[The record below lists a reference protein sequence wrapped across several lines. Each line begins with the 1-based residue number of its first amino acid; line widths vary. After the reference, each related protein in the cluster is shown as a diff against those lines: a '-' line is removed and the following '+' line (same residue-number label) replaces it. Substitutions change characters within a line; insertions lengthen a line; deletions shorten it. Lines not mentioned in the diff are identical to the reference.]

1 MKFKL
6 SKYTKNKELR
16 TKVKKVA
23 ASGRIKSLWETLA
36 RVRGGRVPVVLQMS
50 EVECGAACLA
60 MILGYHGRQTSIS
73 ELREGCAVGRDGV
86 TAQAMAKVARECG
99 LRAKGYSIE
108 PADFK
113 LIPLPAVAHWEF
125 NHFVVVERWTPN
137 RVEIVDPAN
146 GRRTVT
152 AEEFSEGFT
161 GVVLTFEPGA
171 HFERRRVA
179 KRITKIGF
187 LRYMLRTRGMY
198 GLLAQILSMSLLLQL
213 LGLALPVFTKVL
225 VDEVLPR
232 RLSSL
237 MTILGLGMLM
247 WVLTQTVAGYLRS
260 TLLIYMQAR
269 LDSKLMLDF
278 FEHLLTL
285 PFRFFQ
291 QRTAGDLLMRLGS
304 NMVLREALATQTAS
318 GLLDGSLVILY
329 LIVLLAWTPAFGLLV
344 LGIGALQVCVLLA
357 TGRRMHRL
365 METELRAQ
373 VESQSYLIESLTGI
387 ATLKASGGEERVLD
401 YWSNLFF
408 NQLNISI
415 SRSRLS
421 VMIETVMQTLRVFS
435 PLLLLWF
442 GAWRVLEGSMSLG
455 TMLAVNALAAAFLIP
470 LASLVSNGQRLQLIG
485 AHLDRIRDVLE
496 AEPEQDTREAL
507 DAVELKGKI
516 ELKGVSFRYDSAAPL
531 VLDDITLKIEA
542 GQKVALVGRTGSGK
556 STLAMLLLGLYRPL
570 AGEILYDGV
579 PLETFN
585 YRSLRRRFGVVL
597 QESFLFSGSIRSNI
611 AFNNP
616 TLTLE
621 QVQQAARL
629 AAIHEE
635 IMQMPLGYE
644 TMIGEG
650 GAALS
655 GGQRQRVSIAR
666 ALAHSPAMLLLDE
679 ATSHLDV
686 MTENLVDRNL
696 SGLSCT
702 RLVMAHRLSTI
713 RNADLILVLDQ
724 GRIVERGTH
733 AELLKEGG
741 QYARLVQSQL
751 GREMDKIVV

>member
-1 MKFKL
+1 
-6 SKYTKNKELR
+6 
-16 TKVKKVA
+16 VP
-23 ASGRIKSLWETLA
+23 ASRYIKSLIETLSPA
-36 RVRGGRVPVVLQMS
+36 RRRRVPVILQMS

-60 MILGYHGRQTSIS
+60 MILSYHGRQTGIS

-86 TAQAMAKVARECG
+86 TAQAMAKIARECG
-99 LRAKGYSIE
+99 LRAKGYSVE

-113 LIPLPAVAHWEF
+113 FIPLPAVAHWEF
-125 NHFVVVERWTPN
+125 NHFVIVERWTPK
-137 RVEIVDPAN
+137 RVEIVDPAG
-146 GRRTVT
+146 GRRTLT
-152 AEEFSEGFT
+152 AEEFGEGFT

-171 HFERRRVA
+171 QFARRRVA

-187 LRYMLRTRGMY
+187 LRYMLQTRGTY
-198 GLLAQILSMSLLLQL
+198 ALLAQILLVSLLLQL

-225 VDEVLPR
+225 VDQVLPYR
-232 RLSSL
+232 MSSV

-260 TLLIYMQAR
+260 TMLIYMQAR

-291 QRTAGDLLMRLGS
+291 QRTGGDLLMRLGS

-318 GLLDGSLVILY
+318 GILDGSLVVLY
-329 LIVLLAWTPAFGLLV
+329 LVVLMVWTPAFGLLV
-344 LGIGALQVCVLLA
+344 LGIGALQVVVLLA
-357 TGRRMHRL
+357 TGRRMHGL
-365 METELRAQ
+365 MERELRAQ

-387 ATLKASGGEERVLD
+387 ATLKAAGGEDRVLD

-408 NQLNISI
+408 NQLNISLK
-415 SRSRLS
+415 RSHLS
-421 VMIETVMQTLRVFS
+421 ILIETVMMTLRIFS
-435 PLLLLWF
+435 PLMLLWF
-442 GAWRVLEGSMSLG
+442 GAWRVLDGTMSLG

-470 LASLVSNGQRLQLIG
+470 LATLVSNGQRLQLIG

-496 AEPEQDTREAL
+496 AEPEQDAREVRDAL
-507 DAVELKGKI
+507 ELKGKI
-516 ELKGVSFRYDSAAPL
+516 ELKGVSFRYDAAAPL
-531 VLDDITLKIEA
+531 VLDDIALTIEP

-556 STLAMLLLGLYRPL
+556 STLAMLLLGLYKPE

-579 PLETFN
+579 PLETLN
-585 YRSLRRRFGVVL
+585 YRLLRQRFGVVL
-597 QESFLFSGSIRSNI
+597 QESFLFSGSVRSNI
-611 AFNNP
+611 AFNDPN
-616 TLTLE
+616 LSLE
-621 QVQQAARL
+621 QIQEAARL

-635 IMQMPLGYE
+635 IMRMPLSYE
-644 TMIGEG
+644 TLIAEG

-666 ALAHSPAMLLLDE
+666 ALAHSPAVLLLDE

-686 MTENLVDRNL
+686 MTENQVDQNL
-696 SGLSCT
+696 SNLSCT
-702 RLVMAHRLSTI
+702 RIVMAHRLSTI

-724 GRIVERGTH
+724 GAIVERGTH
-733 AELLKEGG
+733 AELFAQGG
-741 QYARLVQSQL
+741 HYARLVQSQL
-751 GREMDKIVV
+751 GHETDKVSVS

>member
-1 MKFKL
+1 
-6 SKYTKNKELR
+6 
-16 TKVKKVA
+16 VP
-23 ASGRIKSLWETLA
+23 ASRHIKSLVEKL
-36 RVRGGRVPVVLQMS
+36 VRRRRVPVVLQMS

-60 MILGYHGRQTSIS
+60 MILSYHGRQTGIS

-113 LIPLPAVAHWEF
+113 FIPLPAVAHWEF
-125 NHFVVVERWTPN
+125 NHFVVVERWTPK
-137 RVEIVDPAN
+137 RVEIVDPAG
-146 GRRTVT
+146 GRRRLT
-152 AEEFSEGFT
+152 AEEFGAGFT

-171 HFERRRVA
+171 QFARRRVA
-179 KRITKIGF
+179 KRITKLGF
-187 LRYMLRTRGMY
+187 LRYMLRTRGTS
-198 GLLAQILSMSLLLQL
+198 GLLAQILLMSLLIQL

-225 VDEVLPR
+225 VDEVLPFR
-232 RLSSL
+232 MSSV

-260 TLLIYMQAR
+260 TMLIYMQAR

-285 PFRFFQ
+285 PFSFFQ
-291 QRTAGDLLMRLGS
+291 QRTGGDLLMRLGS

-318 GLLDGSLVILY
+318 GILDGSLVVLY
-329 LIVLLAWTPAFGLLV
+329 LVVLMAWTPAFGLLV
-344 LGIGALQVCVLLA
+344 LGIGALQVCVLLM

-387 ATLKASGGEERVLD
+387 ATLKAAGGEERVLD

-408 NQLNISI
+408 NQLNISLA
-415 SRSRLS
+415 RSHLS
-421 VMIETVMQTLRVFS
+421 ILIETVMMTLRIFS
-435 PLLLLWF
+435 PLMLLWF
-442 GAWRVLEGSMSLG
+442 GAWRVLDGTMSLG

-470 LASLVSNGQRLQLIG
+470 LATLVSNGQRLQLIG

-496 AEPEQDTREAL
+496 AEPEQDAREVR
-507 DAVELKGKI
+507 DAHEMKGRI

-531 VLDDITLKIEA
+531 VLDDITLTIEP

-556 STLAMLLLGLYRPL
+556 STLAMLLLGLYKPL

-579 PLETFN
+579 PLETLN
-585 YRSLRRRFGVVL
+585 YRMLRQRFGVVL
-597 QESFLFSGSIRSNI
+597 QESFLFSGSVRSNI
-611 AFNNP
+611 AFNDP
-616 TLTLE
+616 ALTLE
-621 QVQQAARL
+621 QVQEAARM

-635 IMQMPLGYE
+635 IMRMPLGYE
-644 TMIGEG
+644 TLIAEG

-666 ALAHSPAMLLLDE
+666 ALAHAPVILLLDE

-686 MTENLVDRNL
+686 MTENLVDQNL
-696 SGLSCT
+696 SGLPCT
-702 RLVMAHRLSTI
+702 RIVMAHRLSTI

-724 GRIVERGTH
+724 GRIVERGAH
-733 AELLKEGG
+733 AELFAQGG
-741 QYARLVQSQL
+741 HYARLVQSQL
-751 GREMDKIVV
+751 GRETDKITV